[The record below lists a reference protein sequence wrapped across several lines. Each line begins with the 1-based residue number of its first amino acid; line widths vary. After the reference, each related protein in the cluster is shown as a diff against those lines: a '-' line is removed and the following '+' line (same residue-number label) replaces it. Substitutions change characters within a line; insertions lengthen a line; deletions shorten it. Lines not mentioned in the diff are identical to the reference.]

1 MFALGTAQKYY
12 LYNGSC
18 DMRKSF
24 DGLCGLIISRLG
36 DEPHNGSVYI
46 FINKS
51 RDKIKLLQWQSAGFV
66 LYYKRLERGRFFRDK
81 SCGNS
86 GALPL
91 DYHQLVML
99 IEGIQV
105 KEIKRRKTY
114 KNPLEK

>member
-1 MFALGTAQKYY
+1 MFALGTTQKYY
-12 LYNGSC
+12 LYNGPC

-24 DGLCGLIISRLG
+24 DGLCGLIVSQLRQ
-36 DEPHNGSVYI
+36 EPHDGTVYI
-46 FINKS
+46 FLNKS
-51 RDKIKLLQWQSAGFV
+51 RDKIKLLQWQSQGFV

-86 GALPL
+86 GALAL

-99 IEGIQV
+99 IEGIQF
-105 KEIKRRKTY
+105 KEIKRREKY